1 MTLSPTE
8 MQRLW
13 LYSRHGCC
21 LCEGLEERLRS
32 LDLAAL
38 DPPLQLEVIDI
49 DAAGVD
55 PGLKARYD
63 FEVPV
68 LALSV
73 GALPRVSPR
82 LSGDG
87 LFTWLQRACV
97 AALGSD

>member
-1 MTLSPTE
+1 
-8 MQRLW
+8 MQPLV
-13 LYSRHGCC
+13 LYSRQGCC
-21 LCEGLEERLRS
+21 LCEGLEERLRG

-49 DAAGVD
+49 DAAGID
-55 PGLKARYD
+55 PELKARYD
-63 FEVPV
+63 LEVPV
-68 LALSV
+68 LALSI

-87 LFTWLQRACV
+87 LFTWLQRACA